1 MFEFK
6 ADAQEFYNKV
16 AKPVVESV
24 QEHPASRSST
34 TVDLFREPHER
45 DVSRITDAPRGP
57 EVQGVGIKGVNRSSA
72 TPGGA
77 KLRGVSKYHNGK
89 YVYYRAYIWVT
100 RHTVNKQLIKT
111 FKTLE
116 EAVAQRQ
123 EWEQVK
129 DILDGKVAMV
139 LPFEW
144 DMVYASKYWE
154 VYHGMAQEQDE
165 DYGM

>member
-34 TVDLFREPHER
+34 AVGDSALPH
-45 DVSRITDAPRGP
+45 
-57 EVQGVGIKGVNRSSA
+57 GIK
-72 TPGGA
+72 
-77 KLRGVSKYHNGK
+77 GVSKYHNGK

>member
-6 ADAQEFYNKV
+6 ADTQEFYNKV

-34 TVDLFREPHER
+34 
-45 DVSRITDAPRGP
+45 AM
-57 EVQGVGIKGVNRSSA
+57 GIK
-72 TPGGA
+72 
-77 KLRGVSKYHNGK
+77 GVSKYHNGK
-89 YVYYRAYIWVT
+89 YVYYRAYTWVT

-165 DYGM
+165 DYEM

>member
-24 QEHPASRSST
+24 QEHPASRYST
-34 TVDLFREPHER
+34 TVGDSTFPHGR
-45 DVSRITDAPRGP
+45 A
-57 EVQGVGIKGVNRSSA
+57 VGIKGV
-72 TPGGA
+72 
-77 KLRGVSKYHNGK
+77 SKYRNGK
-89 YVYYRAYIWVT
+89 YVYYRACIWVT

-129 DILDGKVAMV
+129 NILDGKVVMV

>member
-34 TVDLFREPHER
+34 
-45 DVSRITDAPRGP
+45 AM
-57 EVQGVGIKGVNRSSA
+57 GIK
-72 TPGGA
+72 
-77 KLRGVSKYHNGK
+77 GVSKYHNGK

-154 VYHGMAQEQDE
+154 VYHGMAQE
-165 DYGM
+165 

>member
-24 QEHPASRSST
+24 QKHPASRSST
-34 TVDLFREPHER
+34 AMGDSAWPHGCA
-45 DVSRITDAPRGP
+45 VSRSVATFTGYARWILSTPS
-57 EVQGVGIKGVNRSSA
+57 GV

-77 KLRGVSKYHNGK
+77 KLRGVSKYYRGQH
-89 YVYYRAYIWVT
+89 VYYRAYIWVT
-100 RHTVNKQLIKT
+100 RHTVNKQLIKA

-129 DILDGKVAMV
+129 DILDGKVAMI

-154 VYHGMAQEQDE
+154 VYHGMAQEQDD
-165 DYGM
+165 DY

>member
-6 ADAQEFYNKV
+6 ADAQDFYNKV
-16 AKPVVESV
+16 AKPVAESV
-24 QEHPASRSST
+24 QEYPASRSST
-34 TVDLFREPHER
+34 TV
-45 DVSRITDAPRGP
+45 
-57 EVQGVGIKGVNRSSA
+57 GIK
-72 TPGGA
+72 
-77 KLRGVSKYHNGK
+77 GVSKYHNGK

-154 VYHGMAQEQDE
+154 VYHGMAQEQD
-165 DYGM
+165 DGSKTPA

>member
-6 ADAQEFYNKV
+6 ADAQEFYDKV
-16 AKPVVESV
+16 AKPVVEYV

-34 TVDLFREPHER
+34 AVGDSALPHGR
-45 DVSRITDAPRGP
+45 AVYSARKSCR
-57 EVQGVGIKGVNRSSA
+57 GVGIKGVNRSSA
-72 TPGGA
+72 TPEGA

-100 RHTVNKQLIKT
+100 RHTVNKQLTKT

-129 DILDGKVAMV
+129 DILDGKVVMV

>member
-1 MFEFK
+1 MWVLTMFEFK

-34 TVDLFREPHER
+34 
-45 DVSRITDAPRGP
+45 
-57 EVQGVGIKGVNRSSA
+57 VGIKGVGRIA
-72 TPGGA
+72 DAPGGA

-89 YVYYRAYIWVT
+89 YVYYRAYVWVT

-129 DILDGKVAMV
+129 DILDGRVAMV

-144 DMVYASKYWE
+144 DMVYASKYWG
-154 VYHGMAQEQDE
+154 VYHEMAQEQDE

>member
-1 MFEFK
+1 MWVLTMFEFK

-34 TVDLFREPHER
+34 AVGDSALPHGR
-45 DVSRITDAPRGP
+45 A
-57 EVQGVGIKGVNRSSA
+57 VGIKGVSRNSVAS
-72 TPGGA
+72 GGPEV
-77 KLRGVSKYHNGK
+77 RGVSKYHNGK

>member
-34 TVDLFREPHER
+34 AVGDSAL
-45 DVSRITDAPRGP
+45 PRG
-57 EVQGVGIKGVNRSSA
+57 QAVGIKGVSRISDA
-72 TPGGA
+72 PGGPEA
-77 KLRGVSKYHNGK
+77 RGVSKYHNGK
-89 YVYYRAYIWVT
+89 YVYYRAYVWVT

-129 DILDGKVAMV
+129 DILDGRVAMV

-165 DYGM
+165 DYGR

>member
-34 TVDLFREPHER
+34 
-45 DVSRITDAPRGP
+45 AM
-57 EVQGVGIKGVNRSSA
+57 GIK
-72 TPGGA
+72 
-77 KLRGVSKYHNGK
+77 GVSKYHNGK

>member
-1 MFEFK
+1 M
-6 ADAQEFYNKV
+6 EFYNKV
-16 AKPVVESV
+16 TKPVGGSV

-34 TVDLFREPHER
+34 
-45 DVSRITDAPRGP
+45 A
-57 EVQGVGIKGVNRSSA
+57 VGIK
-72 TPGGA
+72 
-77 KLRGVSKYHNGK
+77 GVSKYHNGK

-165 DYGM
+165 DYGR

>member
-1 MFEFK
+1 MWVLTMFEFK
-6 ADAQEFYNKV
+6 TDAQEFYNKV

-34 TVDLFREPHER
+34 
-45 DVSRITDAPRGP
+45 
-57 EVQGVGIKGVNRSSA
+57 VGIKGVSHISDA
-72 TPGGA
+72 PGGPEV
-77 KLRGVSKYHNGK
+77 RGVSKYRNGK

-129 DILDGKVAMV
+129 DILDGRVAMV

-154 VYHGMAQEQDE
+154 VYHEMAQEQDE

>member
-6 ADAQEFYNKV
+6 ADAQDFYNEV
-16 AKPVVESV
+16 AKPVVGSV
-24 QEHPASRSST
+24 QKHLASRSST
-34 TVDLFREPHER
+34 
-45 DVSRITDAPRGP
+45 A
-57 EVQGVGIKGVNRSSA
+57 VGIKGMNR
-72 TPGGA
+72 TGGA
-77 KLRGVSKYHNGK
+77 KLRGVSRNSVASGGPEVRGVSEYHNGK

-129 DILDGKVAMV
+129 DILDGKVVMV

-144 DMVYASKYWE
+144 NMVYASKYWE
-154 VYHGMAQEQDE
+154 VYHGMAQGQDE

>member
-6 ADAQEFYNKV
+6 ADAQMYYDKV
-16 AKPVVESV
+16 ANPVVKAV
-24 QEHPASRSST
+24 HEHSTRKSAS
-34 TVDLFREPHER
+34 
-45 DVSRITDAPRGP
+45 
-57 EVQGVGIKGVNRSSA
+57 VGIKGVS
-72 TPGGA
+72 
-77 KLRGVSKYHNGK
+77 KCHRGER
-89 YVYYRAYIWVT
+89 VYYKSYIWVT
-100 RHTVNKQLIKT
+100 RHTVNKQLVKT

-129 DILDGKVAMV
+129 AILDGKVVMV

-144 DMVYASKYWE
+144 EMVYASKYWE

-165 DYGM
+165 DYER

>member
-1 MFEFK
+1 MWVLTMFEFK

-34 TVDLFREPHER
+34 
-45 DVSRITDAPRGP
+45 
-57 EVQGVGIKGVNRSSA
+57 VGIKGVSRIA
-72 TPGGA
+72 DAPGGA

-100 RHTVNKQLIKT
+100 RHTVNKQLIKM

-129 DILDGKVAMV
+129 DILDGKVVMV

>member
-1 MFEFK
+1 MWVLTMFEFK

-16 AKPVVESV
+16 AKPVGESV

-34 TVDLFREPHER
+34 AVGDSALPHGQ
-45 DVSRITDAPRGP
+45 AA
-57 EVQGVGIKGVNRSSA
+57 GIKGVNHSSA
-72 TPGGA
+72 IPGGP
-77 KLRGVSKYHNGK
+77 KVRGVSLRERRTRGVSKYHNGK

-165 DYGM
+165 DYGR

>member
-1 MFEFK
+1 MTLQAVCGIFSILVEVSEVRMFEFK

-16 AKPVVESV
+16 AKPVGGSV

-34 TVDLFREPHER
+34 AVGDSALPHGR
-45 DVSRITDAPRGP
+45 T
-57 EVQGVGIKGVNRSSA
+57 VGIKGVSEYY
-72 TPGGA
+72 
-77 KLRGVSKYHNGK
+77 RGKH
-89 YVYYRAYIWVT
+89 VYYRAYIWVT
-100 RHTVNKQLIKT
+100 RHTVNKQLIKA

-154 VYHGMAQEQDE
+154 VYHGMAQKQDE

>member
-1 MFEFK
+1 MTLQATCGIFSILVKVSEVRMFEFK

-16 AKPVVESV
+16 AKPVVESDS
-24 QEHPASRSST
+24 E
-34 TVDLFREPHER
+34 LPHR
-45 DVSRITDAPRGP
+45 RAVYSARKSY
-57 EVQGVGIKGVNRSSA
+57 QGVGIK
-72 TPGGA
+72 
-77 KLRGVSKYHNGK
+77 GVSKYHNGK
-89 YVYYRAYIWVT
+89 YMYYRAYIWVT

-165 DYGM
+165 DYGR

>member
-6 ADAQEFYNKV
+6 ADAQDFYNKV
-16 AKPVVESV
+16 AKPVVGSV
-24 QEHPASRSST
+24 QEHFASRSST
-34 TVDLFREPHER
+34 AVGDSALPHGR
-45 DVSRITDAPRGP
+45 A
-57 EVQGVGIKGVNRSSA
+57 VGIK
-72 TPGGA
+72 
-77 KLRGVSKYHNGK
+77 GVSKYHNGK

-144 DMVYASKYWE
+144 EMVYASKYWE

>member
-34 TVDLFREPHER
+34 
-45 DVSRITDAPRGP
+45 
-57 EVQGVGIKGVNRSSA
+57 VGIKGVGRISDASWRA
-72 TPGGA
+72 VLRGVSRIADAPGGA

-89 YVYYRAYIWVT
+89 YVYYRAYVWVT

-129 DILDGKVAMV
+129 DILDGRVAMV

-144 DMVYASKYWE
+144 DMVYASKYWG
-154 VYHGMAQEQDE
+154 VYHEMAQEQDE

>member
-16 AKPVVESV
+16 AKPVGGSA

-34 TVDLFREPHER
+34 AVGNPALPHGR
-45 DVSRITDAPRGP
+45 AVGNSALPHGRAVGNSALPHG
-57 EVQGVGIKGVNRSSA
+57 QAVGIKGVSEYY
-72 TPGGA
+72 
-77 KLRGVSKYHNGK
+77 RGKH
-89 YVYYRAYIWVT
+89 VYYRAYIWVT
-100 RHTVNKQLIKT
+100 RHTVNKQLIKA

-129 DILDGKVAMV
+129 DILDGKVAIV

>member
-24 QEHPASRSST
+24 QEHPASRPTS
-34 TVDLFREPHER
+34 
-45 DVSRITDAPRGP
+45 
-57 EVQGVGIKGVNRSSA
+57 VGIKGV
-72 TPGGA
+72 
-77 KLRGVSKYHNGK
+77 SKYYRGK
-89 YVYYRAYIWVT
+89 HVYYRAYIWVT

-165 DYGM
+165 DY

>member
-16 AKPVVESV
+16 AKPVVESDP
-24 QEHPASRSST
+24 E
-34 TVDLFREPHER
+34 LPHR
-45 DVSRITDAPRGP
+45 RVVYSARKSY
-57 EVQGVGIKGVNRSSA
+57 QGVGIK
-72 TPGGA
+72 
-77 KLRGVSKYHNGK
+77 GVSKYHNGK

>member
-6 ADAQEFYNKV
+6 ADAQEFYDKV
-16 AKPVVESV
+16 AKPVVGSDS
-24 QEHPASRSST
+24 A
-34 TVDLFREPHER
+34 LPHGR
-45 DVSRITDAPRGP
+45 AGYSARQSCR
-57 EVQGVGIKGVNRSSA
+57 GVGIKGVSRNSVAPRG
-72 TPGGA
+72 P
-77 KLRGVSKYHNGK
+77 KVRGVSKYHNGK

-129 DILDGKVAMV
+129 DILDGKVVMV

>member
-34 TVDLFREPHER
+34 
-45 DVSRITDAPRGP
+45 AM
-57 EVQGVGIKGVNRSSA
+57 GIK
-72 TPGGA
+72 
-77 KLRGVSKYHNGK
+77 GVSKYHNGK

-154 VYHGMAQEQDE
+154 VYHGMAQKQDE

>member
-34 TVDLFREPHER
+34 AVGDSALPHGR
-45 DVSRITDAPRGP
+45 AVSRIADAPRGP
-57 EVQGVGIKGVNRSSA
+57 EVRGVGIK
-72 TPGGA
+72 
-77 KLRGVSKYHNGK
+77 GVSKYHNGK

-129 DILDGKVAMV
+129 DILDGRVAMV

>member
-16 AKPVVESV
+16 AKPVGESV
-24 QEHPASRSST
+24 QEHPANSST
-34 TVDLFREPHER
+34 SV
-45 DVSRITDAPRGP
+45 
-57 EVQGVGIKGVNRSSA
+57 GVKGVNRSSA
-72 TPGGA
+72 TLPEEA
-77 KLRGVSKYHNGK
+77 KIRGVSKYYNGK

-129 DILDGKVAMV
+129 DILDGKVMMV

>member
-16 AKPVVESV
+16 AKPVVGSDS
-24 QEHPASRSST
+24 A
-34 TVDLFREPHER
+34 LPHGR
-45 DVSRITDAPRGP
+45 AGYSARQSCR
-57 EVQGVGIKGVNRSSA
+57 GVGIK
-72 TPGGA
+72 
-77 KLRGVSKYHNGK
+77 GVSKYHNGK

-165 DYGM
+165 DYEM

>member
-16 AKPVVESV
+16 AKPAVESDS
-24 QEHPASRSST
+24 A
-34 TVDLFREPHER
+34 LPHGR
-45 DVSRITDAPRGP
+45 AVYSARKSYR
-57 EVQGVGIKGVNRSSA
+57 GVGIK
-72 TPGGA
+72 
-77 KLRGVSKYHNGK
+77 GVSKYHNGK

-139 LPFEW
+139 LPLNGIWCMLLSTGKFITEW
-144 DMVYASKYWE
+144 LRSRMRIMERES
-154 VYHGMAQEQDE
+154 
-165 DYGM
+165 